1 MLVASSLSPLVDAP
15 PSTLEGCQVDV
26 EETGSEGPHP
36 GHPLTELD
44 GVRQKGKATAE
55 EGLVRQ
61 HHQSVDV
68 NLRKL
73 QETVADRGTWHPA
86 VHGVAKTWTQVRD

>member
-1 MLVASSLSPLVDAP
+1 MLVTSSLSPLVDAP

-61 HHQSVDV
+61 HHQISGCEFAQTPGDSGGQR
-68 NLRKL
+68 NLASCSPWGCKDL
-73 QETVADRGTWHPA
+73 DTS
-86 VHGVAKTWTQVRD
+86 